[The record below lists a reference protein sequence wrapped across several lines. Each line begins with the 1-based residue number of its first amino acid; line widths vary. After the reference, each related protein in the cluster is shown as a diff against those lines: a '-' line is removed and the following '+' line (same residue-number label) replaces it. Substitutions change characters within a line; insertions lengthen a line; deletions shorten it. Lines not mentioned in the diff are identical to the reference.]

1 MAVTE
6 QVSRQ
11 QLRRAIIASTIGT
24 SIEWYDFFL
33 YGSAAA
39 LVLNSQFFPNVDPT
53 SGVLIAFGTNFVG
66 FAARPV
72 GAAIFGHYGDRIGRK
87 ATLVVTLALMGI
99 DTFLVGV
106 VPPYAR
112 IGMLGAVLL

>member
-11 QLRRAIIASTIGT
+11 QLTRAVIASTVGT

-39 LVLNSQFFPNVDPT
+39 LVLNQQFFPNVDPT
-53 SGVLIAFGTNFVG
+53 SGVLLAFGTNFVG
-66 FAARPV
+66 FIARPSCWPWSGAR
-72 GAAIFGHYGDRIGRK
+72 GAASAASSPAGHSSACRSGCCCRMACWRW
-87 ATLVVTLALMGI
+87 
-99 DTFLVGV
+99 
-106 VPPYAR
+106 
-112 IGMLGAVLL
+112 